1 MFVQLNNS
9 TDICRTRKF
18 DTMPISEVFCE
29 DNMAGM
35 ARYPDGYFHLAIVD
49 PPYGIGESRKQG
61 PGARNDFIIDKRN
74 GVKTAV
80 KTFHKIAD
88 WDDQQPTQSYFDE
101 LFRVS
106 RRRIIFGENYL
117 LFSQKQTST
126 GRIFWDKV
134 NGENDFSDGELIW
147 TDCIKSVR
155 QIEFMWNGMMQGKSL
170 QEGRV
175 QNGDK
180 REQKRIHQNQKP
192 VLLYKWLLTN
202 YAKPGDR
209 ILDTHLGSGSHR
221 IAAWD
226 MGFDFWAW
234 ENDPDYFAGQQ
245 KRFEA
250 HIAKQVLFAPEEMYQ
265 FEQAK
270 LFD

>member
-1 MFVQLNNS
+1 M
-9 TDICRTRKF
+9 
-18 DTMPISEVFCE
+18 ISEVYNE
-29 DNMAGM
+29 DCMAGM
-35 ARYPDGYFHLAIVD
+35 ARYPDGYFGLAIVD
-49 PPYGIGESRKQG
+49 PPYGIGESRRQG
-61 PGARNDFIIDKRN
+61 SGARNDFILDRRN

-80 KTFHKIAD
+80 KTFHKNAD
-88 WDDQQPTQSYFDE
+88 WDDKQPDQAYFNE
-101 LFRVS
+101 IFRVS

-117 LFSQKQTST
+117 RFDQKQTST

-180 REQKRIHQNQKP
+180 RAQKRIHPTQKP
-192 VLLYKWLLTN
+192 ELLYKWLLAN

-209 ILDTHLGSGSHR
+209 ILDTHLGSGSSR

-226 MGFDFWAW
+226 MGFDFYGW
-234 ENDPDYFAGQQ
+234 ELDPDYFAAME
-245 KRFEA
+245 KRFKA
-250 HIAKQVLFAPEEMYQ
+250 HIAKPALFTAEEMYRP
-265 FEQAK
+265 EQVK
-270 LFD
+270 LFQD